1 MMEKTAIDIIK
12 TLENLNKEFPR
23 FQLSTLLKI
32 VECIEEKNKIDND
45 WYKPYYPYETYKEW
59 YTTPNITCTY
69 NNTNNE
75 CKNKECKCKKEKKE
89 ENNFNYK
96 ITKQEAKYEN
106 GELVEG
112 KTYINDNGEITKS
125 SVGTIFPPSKKN
137 EGITSHN
144 QKVLTKE
151 SDNDN
156 DDEYVKG
163 LIEYL
168 KENIL

>member
-32 VECIEEKNKIDND
+32 VECIEERKNNCY
-45 WYKPYYPYETYKEW
+45 YKPYEPWYETKP
-59 YTTPNITCTY
+59 TITCSTY
-69 NNTNNE
+69 NNTNNIPKDE
-75 CKNKECKCKKEKKE
+75 IKCTCKGEEKKK

-112 KTYINDNGEITKS
+112 KTYINDNGEITRS
-125 SVGTIFPPSKKN
+125 SVGTVFPPSKKN

-144 QKVLTKE
+144 QKVLTEE

-168 KENIL
+168 KKNIL